1 MGDRGAI
8 GEVFGSEGWGWQPH
22 TQPGTARRSQ
32 AQPDIEQNQVAAE
45 NNLLGPSPGLLTVV
59 APGPRLQSSAA
70 AAPKGGTR
78 GSYEKLSF
86 QV

>member
-1 MGDRGAI
+1 MGLTAT
-8 GEVFGSEGWGWQPH
+8 H
-22 TQPGTARRSQ
+22 TARHSQ
-32 AQPDIEQNQVAAE
+32 VQPDIEQNQVAAE

-59 APGPRLQSSAA
+59 APGPRLQSCVA